1 MTEEPFL
8 QATSL
13 SFRQLRQQA
22 AEMEI
27 AQYARM
33 SKAELIRLL
42 SPKKK
47 PTRVDLKVIDQ
58 GELPVTYGDN
68 RIVLLPRDP
77 RWTYAYWEVSEQHKA
92 ILRSQGGQQLA
103 LRLYDVTDINFECQL
118 PHRMMEFLCDELAKD
133 WYLPIPE
140 SDRSY
145 LVEIGYRCSDDR
157 WLLLS
162 RSRSIHVPPI
172 YPFAW
177 DPPEFLTL
185 VFETALGSPSL
196 DPFKKQDL
204 SLRSLLEARR
214 KAGQELNPLSILNAI
229 HLPIP
234 GRIQL
239 KDYVNQPENPSQELL
254 AHGSGRGI

>member
-1 MTEEPFL
+1 MTEEPSL
-8 QATSL
+8 QAV

-22 AEMEI
+22 AEMGI

-33 SKAELIRLL
+33 SKTELARLL
-42 SPKKK
+42 SSKKK
-47 PTRVDLKVIDQ
+47 PGMDPKEIDQ
-58 GELPVTYGDN
+58 GDLPVTYGEN

-77 RWTYAYWEVSEQHKA
+77 RWTYAYWEVSEAYKA
-92 ILRSQGGQQLA
+92 TLRHQGGQQLA
-103 LRLYDVTDINFECQL
+103 LRLYDVTDINFEHQL
-118 PHRMMEFLCDELAKD
+118 PHRMMEFLCDELARD

-157 WLLLS
+157 WLLIS

-185 VFETALGSPSL
+185 PLETALGSPSL

-204 SLRSLLEARR
+204 SLRSLANR
-214 KAGQELNPLSILNAI
+214 KIDPRLNPPQISSSIHQPASSSTSLSPLEHPQI
-229 HLPIP
+229 
-234 GRIQL
+234 
-239 KDYVNQPENPSQELL
+239 L
-254 AHGSGRGI
+254 AHGSGQGYLR